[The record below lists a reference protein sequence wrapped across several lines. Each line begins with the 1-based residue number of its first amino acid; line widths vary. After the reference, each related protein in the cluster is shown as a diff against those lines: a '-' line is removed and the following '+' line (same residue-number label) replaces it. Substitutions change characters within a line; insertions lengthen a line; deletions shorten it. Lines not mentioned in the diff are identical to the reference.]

1 MEEGYAQALWKVI
14 QAGTSAQKAVHA
26 LTDTLKARGRLAL
39 SPRIAKA
46 FGRIAARESAREGLV
61 LTIAQESDQ
70 HHAHA
75 EAKKVFAEIGVVG
88 NDMPAHAGLKTEVD
102 DTLIGGWR
110 LEGRGT
116 LIDASYKKQL
126 LDIFSSV
133 TGA

>member
-14 QAGTSAQKAVHA
+14 HAGTPAHKAVQA
-26 LTDTLKARGRLAL
+26 LTETLKAHGRIAL

-46 FGRIAARESAREGLV
+46 FARIAERESGREGAVLTVAREKDER
-61 LTIAQESDQ
+61 
-70 HHAHA
+70 HAHA
-75 EAKKVFAEIGVVG
+75 EAKKVLAEMGVEIQ
-88 NDMPAHAGLKTEVD
+88 DLKTEVD

-116 LIDASYKKQL
+116 LIDASYKKHL

>member
-1 MEEGYAQALWKVI
+1 MEESYAQALWKVI
-14 QAGTSAQKAVHA
+14 QAGTPAHKAVQG
-26 LTDTLKARGRLAL
+26 LTETLRAHGRISL

-46 FGRIAARESAREGLV
+46 FARIAERESAHIGAV
-61 LTIAQESDQ
+61 LTVAREKDQ
-70 HHAHA
+70 HHAHT
-75 EAKKVFAEIGVVG
+75 KVVKMLADMGVEVK
-88 NDMPAHAGLKTEVD
+88 DLKTEVD

-116 LIDASYKKQL
+116 LIDASYKKHL